1 KQITFRRAAEAYIA
15 AHEAGWKNAKH
26 AWQWNKS
33 LELYAFPR
41 IGQLDVGDIGMA
53 QVLDVLEPIWRT
65 KTKTASR
72 VRGRIESV
80 LASADKRAE
89 RERLNPARWRG
100 HLDTQLPAPSKV
112 AK

>member
-41 IGQLDVGDIGMA
+41 IGELDVGDIGMA

-72 VRGRIESV
+72 
-80 LASADKRAE
+80 
-89 RERLNPARWRG
+89 
-100 HLDTQLPAPSKV
+100 PAPSKV
-112 AK
+112 AKPKHHAALPVSEASSFLRTLRQQEG